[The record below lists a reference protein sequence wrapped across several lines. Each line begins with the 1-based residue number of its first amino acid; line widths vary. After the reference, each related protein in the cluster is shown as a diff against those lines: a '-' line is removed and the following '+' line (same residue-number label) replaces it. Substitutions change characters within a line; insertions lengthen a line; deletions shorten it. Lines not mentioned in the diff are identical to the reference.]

1 MQLFELPRPEIL
13 IFDMDG
19 TLVDVRESYRATAP
33 LAATRYLELLGLVP
47 PELTGDVYDQFKLMG
62 GFNDDWD
69 LTAGLLE
76 VIVAALPAVPALP
89 ESAVAS
95 QDDLLAALRAAGS
108 SFSDGRLPVPNI
120 AGLIPRV
127 RAAGGG
133 LAGLRRVTGERNRH
147 LVWRTHDA
155 ATTDLVQRIFEE
167 LYLGAD
173 LFASAYGYPPRF
185 HRGPGLIET
194 EQLLIA
200 PATLDTLADRTRL
213 GIATGRADFELVHPM
228 RRWELGRYFSVATTM
243 SDALRAQAAGGPSL
257 LKPHPYLLERAADA
271 LDPTGTLSAAY
282 IGDAPDDIVAARCA
296 GGRRWLAVAIV
307 PDPALDA
314 HFTELGAHAII
325 RGPDELAAWAQAPLA
340 HSDSS

>member
-1 MQLFELPRPEIL
+1 MFGLPRPDMV

-76 VIVAALPAVPALP
+76 VIVAALPAAPPLPA
-89 ESAVAS
+89 AACAS
-95 QDDLLAALRAAGS
+95 QDDLLAGLRAAVS
-108 SFSDGRLPVPNI
+108 SFREGRLPLPDF
-120 AGLIPRV
+120 AALIPRV

-133 LAGLRRVTGERNRH
+133 LAGLRRVTGEHNRH
-147 LVWRTHDA
+147 LVWRLHDA

-173 LFASAYGYPPRF
+173 FFASAYGYPSRF

-194 EQLLIA
+194 EQLLIS
-200 PATLDTLADRTRL
+200 PATLEALTRHVRL

-228 RRWELGRYFSVATTM
+228 RRWDLDRYFGATTTM
-243 SDALRAQAAGGPSL
+243 SDALRAQTPGGPSL
-257 LKPHPYLLERAADA
+257 LKPHPYLLERAADV
-271 LDPTGTLSAAY
+271 LDPTGMLSAAY
-282 IGDAPDDIVAARCA
+282 IGDAPDDILAARCA

-307 PDPALDA
+307 PDPTLDA
-314 HFTELGAHAII
+314 HFAELGAHVII
-325 RGPDELAAWAQAPLA
+325 RDPDELAAWAQAPLT
-340 HSDSS
+340 HPNRS

>member
-1 MQLFELPRPEIL
+1 MV

-47 PELTGDVYDQFKLMG
+47 PKLTGDVYDQFKLMG

-76 VIVAALPAVPALP
+76 VIVAALPAAPPLP
-89 ESAVAS
+89 TAAVS
-95 QDDLLAALRAAGS
+95 QDALLAALRAAVS
-108 SFSDGRLPVPNI
+108 SFSDGRLPVPDF
-120 AGLIPRV
+120 AALISSV

-133 LAGLRRVTGERNRH
+133 LAGLRRVTGEHNRH

-173 LFASAYGYPPRF
+173 LFASAYGYPSRF
-185 HRGPGLIET
+185 HCGAGLIET

-200 PATLDTLADRTRL
+200 PATLTALARHLRL

-228 RRWELGRYFSVATTM
+228 RRWDLDRYFGATTTM
-243 SDALRAQAAGGPSL
+243 SDALRAQAPGGPSL

-271 LDPTGTLSAAY
+271 LDPTGTLAAAY
-282 IGDAPDDIVAARCA
+282 IGDAPDDIVAAHRA

-307 PDPALDA
+307 PDPTLDA

-325 RGPDELAAWAQAPLA
+325 REPDELAAWIPC
-340 HSDSS
+340 S

>member
-1 MQLFELPRPEIL
+1 MFELPRPDIL

-19 TLVDVRESYRATAP
+19 TLVDVRQSYRAAAP
-33 LAATRYLELLGLVP
+33 LAATRYLELLGLAP
-47 PELTGDVYDQFKLMG
+47 PELTGAVYDQFKLMG

-76 VIVAALPAVPALP
+76 VIVAALPTAPPLPAA
-89 ESAVAS
+89 AVAS
-95 QDDLLAALRAAGS
+95 QDALLAALRAAVL
-108 SFSDGRLPVPNI
+108 SFRDGRLPLPDF
-120 AGLIPRV
+120 AGLISLV
-127 RAAGGG
+127 RAMGGG
-133 LAGLRRVTGERNRH
+133 LAGLRQVTGEHNRH

-173 LFASAYGYPPRF
+173 LFASAYGYLPRF
-185 HRGPGLIET
+185 HRGAGLIET
-194 EQLLIA
+194 EQLLIS
-200 PATLDTLADRTRL
+200 PAVLDDLARHVRL

-243 SDALRAQAAGGPSL
+243 TDAMRAQAPGGPSL

-271 LDPTGTLSAAY
+271 LDPTGTLAAAY
-282 IGDAPDDIVAARCA
+282 IGDAPDDVMAARRA
-296 GGRRWLAVAIV
+296 GGRRWLAVAVV

-325 RGPDELAAWAQAPLA
+325 RGPDELTAWIPC
-340 HSDSS
+340 S

>member
-1 MQLFELPRPEIL
+1 MFELPRPDIL

-19 TLVDVRESYRATAP
+19 TLIDVRESYRAAAP
-33 LAATRYLELLGLVP
+33 LAATRYLELLGLAP

-76 VIVAALPAVPALP
+76 VIVAALPAVPPLP
-89 ESAVAS
+89 DEATAS
-95 QDDLLAALRAAGS
+95 QDALLAALRAAVS
-108 SFSDGRLPVPNI
+108 SFPNGRLPLPDF
-120 AGLIPRV
+120 AGLIPLV

-133 LAGLRRVTGERNRH
+133 PVGLRRVTGERNRH
-147 LVWRTHDA
+147 LVWHTHDA

-185 HRGPGLIET
+185 HRGAGLIET
-194 EQLLIA
+194 EQLLIS
-200 PATLDTLADRTRL
+200 PATLTALARHMRL
-213 GIATGRADFELVHPM
+213 GIATGRADFELVYPM
-228 RRWELGRYFSVATTM
+228 RRWKLNRYFRVTTTM
-243 SDALRAQAAGGPSL
+243 SDALQAQAPGGPSL

-271 LDPTGTLSAAY
+271 LDPTGTLPAAY
-282 IGDAPDDIVAARCA
+282 VGDAPDDIMAARRA
-296 GGRRWLAVAIV
+296 GDRRWLAVAIV

-325 RGPDELAAWAQAPLA
+325 REPDELTAWT
-340 HSDSS
+340 

>member
-1 MQLFELPRPEIL
+1 MFELPCPDMV

-19 TLVDVRESYRATAP
+19 TLVDVRESYRAAAP
-33 LAATRYLELLGLVP
+33 LAATRYLELLSLVP

-76 VIVAALPAVPALP
+76 VIVAALPAAPLLPAA
-89 ESAVAS
+89 AVAS
-95 QDDLLAALRAAGS
+95 QDALIAALRTAAS
-108 SFSDGRLPVPNI
+108 TLRDGRLPLPDF
-120 AGLIPRV
+120 AALIPRV

-133 LAGLRRVTGERNRH
+133 LAGLRRVTGEHNRH
-147 LVWRTHDA
+147 LVWRMHDA

-185 HRGPGLIET
+185 HHGAGLIET
-194 EQLLIA
+194 EQLLIS
-200 PATLDTLADRTRL
+200 PATLDALVRHMRL
-213 GIATGRADFELVHPM
+213 GIATGRADFELVAPM
-228 RRWELGRYFSVATTM
+228 HRWQLGRYFSVATTM
-243 SDALRAQAAGGPSL
+243 TDAMRAQAPGGPSL

-282 IGDAPDDIVAARCA
+282 IGDAPDDITAARRA

-314 HFTELGAHAII
+314 HFTELGAHTII
-325 RGPDELAAWAQAPLA
+325 RGPDELAAWIPC
-340 HSDSS
+340 S

>member
-1 MQLFELPRPEIL
+1 MFELPRPDIL

-19 TLVDVRESYRATAP
+19 TLVDVRESYRAAAP
-33 LAATRYLELLGLVP
+33 LAATRYLELLGLAP

-76 VIVAALPAVPALP
+76 AIVAALPAVPHLP
-89 ESAVAS
+89 ESAAAS
-95 QDDLLAALRAAGS
+95 QDALLAALRAAVS
-108 SFSDGRLPVPNI
+108 SFSDGRLALPDF
-120 AGLIPRV
+120 AGLIPLV
-127 RAAGGG
+127 RDAGGG

-147 LVWRTHDA
+147 LVWRTHDD

-173 LFASAYGYPPRF
+173 LFASAYGYPSRF
-185 HRGPGLIET
+185 HHGAGLIET
-194 EQLLIA
+194 EQLLISL
-200 PATLDTLADRTRL
+200 ATLMALARQVRL

-228 RRWELGRYFSVATTM
+228 RRWDLGRYFSVATTM
-243 SDALRAQAAGGPSL
+243 TDAMQAQAPGGPSL

-282 IGDAPDDIVAARCA
+282 IGDAPDDIVAARRA
-296 GGRRWLAVAIV
+296 GGRCWLAVAVV
-307 PDPALDA
+307 PDPSLDD
-314 HFTELGAHAII
+314 HFIQLGAHAII
-325 RGPDELAAWAQAPLA
+325 RGPDELAAWIPC
-340 HSDSS
+340 S